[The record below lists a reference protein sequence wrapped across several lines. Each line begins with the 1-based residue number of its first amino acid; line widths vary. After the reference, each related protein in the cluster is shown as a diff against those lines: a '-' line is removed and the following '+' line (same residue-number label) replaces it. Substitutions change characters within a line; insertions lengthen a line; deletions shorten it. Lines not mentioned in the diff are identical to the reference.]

1 MSETKTTGGPDSL
14 GYAIRRAQPCDLPG
28 VDKLLSEVLEVHAS
42 QRPDIFIPGTRKYT
56 DDELLAIFADDRRPV
71 FVAVDEKAPAGE
83 VLGYAFCV
91 WEEFAGSANMEPM
104 RTLYIDDICVDEP
117 ARGRHVATNLY
128 HHVLAYAREQGFYRV
143 TLNVWDCN
151 PGARAFY
158 DRMGMSPLKTTMEQV
173 L

>member
-1 MSETKTTGGPDSL
+1 MADETQDGAGDMGLT
-14 GYAIRRAQPCDLPG
+14 IRRALPQDLPG

-42 QRPDIFIPGTRKYT
+42 QRPDIFIPGTRKYA
-56 DDELLAIFADDRRPV
+56 DEELLDIFADDRRPV
-71 FVAVDEKAPAGE
+71 FVAVEEGAPAGE

-91 WEEFAGSANMEPM
+91 WEEFAGSINMEPM

-117 ARGRHVATNLY
+117 ARGRHVATSLY
-128 HHVLAYAREQGFYRV
+128 RHVLAYAREQGFYRV

-158 DRMGMSPLKTTMEQV
+158 DRMGMAPLKTTMEQV